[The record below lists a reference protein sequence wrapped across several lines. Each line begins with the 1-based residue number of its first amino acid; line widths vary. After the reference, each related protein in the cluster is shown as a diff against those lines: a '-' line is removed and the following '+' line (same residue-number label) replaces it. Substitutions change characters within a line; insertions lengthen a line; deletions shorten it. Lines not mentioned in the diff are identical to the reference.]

1 MNPPY
6 TPPEFQTQYTNV
18 PLPATRTEA
27 GILPPTGGNP
37 FDNALIRLWD
47 PYIRPAVVQ
56 QYNFTVQQQF
66 SDSSTLQVGYV
77 GQKGT
82 HLAVP
87 MPYLQRR
94 LRADGTTEPS
104 PYLAGNPELANIS
117 QISGTE
123 ANGTQ
128 RYDALQATFQRRY
141 AAGLEGQVAY
151 TWSKCMTNSSGYYGS
166 WGGQATPTSPYWQ
179 NLYDSKAE
187 WGPCYYDVTHILT
200 AFATVRVAIW
210 PRQSDRRWYGRTR
223 ERFGR
228 RVANRWNFL
237 HAHGLPAYD
246 LRGGCLWYK
255 LAWRTRQLCS
265 ARG

>member
-1 MNPPY
+1 
-6 TPPEFQTQYTNV
+6 
-18 PLPATRTEA
+18 
-27 GILPPTGGNP
+27 
-37 FDNALIRLWD
+37 
-47 PYIRPAVVQ
+47 
-56 QYNFTVQQQF
+56 
-66 SDSSTLQVGYV
+66 
-77 GQKGT
+77 
-82 HLAVP
+82 

-166 WGGQATPTSPYWQ
+166 WGGQAAPTSPYWQ

-200 AFATVRVAIW
+200 AFATYQLPFGRGKAIGAGMGALGNALAGGWQIGGIFSTHTGFPLTVSAGDASGTNSRGARANCVA
-210 PRQSDRRWYGRTR
+210 PAV
-223 ERFGR
+223 EFGR
-228 RVANRWNFL
+228 RNSPQGGYQWFDPNSFAT
-237 HAHGLPAYD
+237 PAPRTFGTCGS
-246 LRGGCLWYK
+246 RGPFGVPDS
-255 LAWRTRQLCS
+255 THS
-265 ARG
+265 I